1 MKQAKPVSESKTIL
15 STQMLP
21 SDANPMGS
29 VHGGTVLKLVDT
41 AAAVA
46 AMRHA
51 RCTLVTA
58 SIDRMD
64 FYHPVYVGNL
74 LILKS
79 SVNYTG
85 RTSLEA
91 GVRIEAEDLKTGKI
105 THTGSSYVT
114 YVALDDKG
122 KPTPVAQVV
131 PETAEEKRRWDD
143 GKERREQRL
152 KMLAERKRRRSGKKG
167 R

>member
-1 MKQAKPVSESKTIL
+1 MRPSKPVSSSRTIISL
-15 STQMLP
+15 QMLP
-21 SDANPMGS
+21 SDANPMGN
-29 VHGGTVLKLVDT
+29 VHGGTILKLVDV

-51 RCTLVTA
+51 RTNVVSA

-74 LILKS
+74 LILKA

-85 RTSLEA
+85 QTSMES

-114 YVALDDKG
+114 YVALDEEG
-122 KPTPVAQVV
+122 KPTEV
-131 PETAEEKRRWDD
+131 PEVRPQSKIEKRRWRDA
-143 GKERREQRL
+143 KERKAQRL
-152 KMLAERKRRRSGKKG
+152 QFLAQQAKRKSA
-167 R
+167 

>member
-1 MKQAKPVSESKTIL
+1 MKRAKLVSESKTIL
-15 STQMLP
+15 ALQMLP

-85 RTSLEA
+85 KTSLEA
-91 GVRIEAEDLKTGKI
+91 GVRIEAENLKTGKI

-122 KPTPVAQVV
+122 RPTPVTQAI
-131 PETAEEKRRWDD
+131 PETTDEKRRWSE
-143 GKERREQRL
+143 GKERREQRIRL
-152 KMLAERKRRRSGKKG
+152 LAEKKRRRNRKN
-167 R
+167 RR

>member
-1 MKQAKPVSESKTIL
+1 
-15 STQMLP
+15 MLP

-29 VHGGTVLKLVDT
+29 VHGGIVLKLVDS
-41 AAAVA
+41 AAGVA
-46 AMRHA
+46 ALRHA
-51 RCTLVTA
+51 RRTVVTA

-74 LILKS
+74 LVLKA

-85 RTSLEA
+85 KTSMEV
-91 GVRIEAEDLKTGKI
+91 GVRIEAEDLKTGKV

-114 YVALDDKG
+114 YVGVDERG
-122 KPTPVAQVV
+122 RPVQVPQV
-131 PETAEEKRRWDD
+131 IPESSEEKRRWRE

-152 KMLAERKRRRSGKKG
+152 KHLRERLKKKRA
-167 R
+167 